1 MNDLKFKRFLDA
13 EIDKAK
19 PELQKQFK
27 APWQLDLAASELA
40 TSITIVY
47 DHIVEVISVINNDY
61 GALYLILV
69 QQTVNFKKTM
79 EFYLPKVNRL
89 IDVAAAI
96 HGVSVCSPL
105 MSHMKSDYCGDKIH
119 HSKNGVMRLFALH
132 HKVNNKLRRLMI
144 KQEFNATTL
153 TDVLSSQVSQKTPP
167 GKSTQFGERIPKIAD
182 FYYENYFLTP
192 ARKYMCIKSKG
203 TSKPYHFSGKEFP
216 KLSLTLTDSMYR
228 AAVAK
233 FPSRCRINRHGS
245 TVAISPGSSYV
256 HWAKNLKAYEPL
268 WQCRNTAAII
278 YVTLGTNDVFFLE
291 KRMKTLFKKAQPLAG
306 KRWTPAREEMEV
318 ICGIR
323 YGFFCLLP
331 LGKEDRVRRSVNVSV
346 VNSLA
351 PSFFIW
357 FW

>member
-79 EFYLPKVNRL
+79 EFYLPMVNRRSRCRNSL
-89 IDVAAAI
+89 
-96 HGVSVCSPL
+96 SVCLSF
-105 MSHMKSDYCGDKIH
+105 MSHVKSDYCGDKIH

-182 FYYENYFLTP
+182 FYY
-192 ARKYMCIKSKG
+192 
-203 TSKPYHFSGKEFP
+203 
-216 KLSLTLTDSMYR
+216 
-228 AAVAK
+228 
-233 FPSRCRINRHGS
+233 
-245 TVAISPGSSYV
+245 
-256 HWAKNLKAYEPL
+256 KN
-268 WQCRNTAAII
+268 
-278 YVTLGTNDVFFLE
+278 
-291 KRMKTLFKKAQPLAG
+291 
-306 KRWTPAREEMEV
+306 
-318 ICGIR
+318 
-323 YGFFCLLP
+323 
-331 LGKEDRVRRSVNVSV
+331 
-346 VNSLA
+346 
-351 PSFFIW
+351 
-357 FW
+357 